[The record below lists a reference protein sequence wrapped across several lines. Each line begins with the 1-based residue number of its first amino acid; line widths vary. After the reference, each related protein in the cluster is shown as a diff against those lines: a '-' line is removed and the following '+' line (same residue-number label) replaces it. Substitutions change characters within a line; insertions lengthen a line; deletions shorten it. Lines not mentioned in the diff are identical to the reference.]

1 MSTLRFEANYRQHGA
16 LTRVE
21 LPDGSVSGGLLVRGD
36 RPVLVL
42 FEELALE
49 TGDVVVA
56 ARDRR
61 LTVASVHHGQL
72 NGEPV
77 TALEVE
83 AQERGSGG

>member
-1 MSTLRFEANYRQHGA
+1 MSTLRFEATYRQHGA

-21 LPDGSVSGGLLVRGD
+21 LPDGSVSGGLLVRD
-36 RPVLVL
+36 DSLVLVL

-49 TGDVVVA
+49 VGDRVVT
-56 ARDRR
+56 ARGRR

-77 TALEVE
+77 TALEVDAE
-83 AQERGSGG
+83 DG